1 MGLVSLYLT
10 YGESKPYTEDMRNGW
25 LHFLCILCC
34 AGRACGA
41 RKKATMA
48 KNILPRIDKKFY
60 KKCSPEETIH
70 RIREILYKCGIYIM
84 ELSDTQDGF
93 YHSHLHIANGE
104 LLQFGM
110 QTNGKGMTPAYSLA
124 SGYAEMMERLQNNM
138 LIGGKE
144 RATKSYLDTLPK
156 DSLYRKKLEEADTV
170 LDYVAYPD
178 EVKMKLMDY
187 FNSPECIL
195 LDNQKLF
202 SLKNGDKDFL
212 ENAELTCI
220 PFYDVFCQRSI
231 LIPLGIY
238 TSSNGMCAGNTPA
251 EALVQGFCEIFE
263 RYALRKIMLEE
274 CVPPQ
279 IPLSYFEGT
288 AIYEKIQNLHNRKII
303 VLDCS
308 FGMNLPV
315 VGTLI
320 IDTEHYRY
328 RLMMA
333 GASTATVALERCLT
347 EHFQASHPEDA
358 MHDMFIYKQF
368 PGRSPYETR
377 LINYLWSVNRGDGTV
392 DVIRLLTNEPNY
404 QFEGFHTLVG
414 TSHEEELGYILYNI
428 IKPNGFDCYIRDNS
442 ILGFPSYHIFIPKM
456 SDVFRVYNDDD
467 NHYGMVEEFY
477 FPKILDLKSQSKEF
491 LHKLADNYVENRKN
505 AHGFETTVFGNFLYN
520 RSTLEDKPD
529 STLFLATLYLHCK
542 DYQNAYLQLKKF
554 VEGLD
559 ITEDAEMR
567 PYFNCCLQYLKLKM
581 DGHAEES
588 IALKLNV
595 IFEVEMIKEVMAD
608 MSATDQLQYYDLPTC
623 PHCEHCPVAET
634 CYFVDAMRIAKSIQ
648 NNIVMHNQTD
658 MVKFL
663 NNIQ

>member
-1 MGLVSLYLT
+1 
-10 YGESKPYTEDMRNGW
+10 
-25 LHFLCILCC
+25 
-34 AGRACGA
+34 
-41 RKKATMA
+41 MA

-156 DSLYRKKLEEADTV
+156 DSLYRKKLEEADAV
-170 LDYVAYPD
+170 LGYVAYPD
-178 EVKMKLMDY
+178 EVKMKLLDY
-187 FNSPECIL
+187 FNSPDCIFL
-195 LDNQKLF
+195 ENQKQF
-202 SLKNGDKDFL
+202 TLKNGDKDFL
-212 ENAELTCI
+212 ENAELNCV
-220 PFYDVFCQRSI
+220 PFYNIFRHRSI
-231 LIPLGIY
+231 LIPQGVY

-279 IPLSYFEGT
+279 IPFSYFEGT
-288 AIYEKIQNLHNRKII
+288 AIYEKIQNLQNRKII

-308 FGMNLPV
+308 FGMKLPV

-377 LINYLWSVNRGDGTV
+377 LINYLWSVNRCDGEL
-392 DVIRLLTNEPNY
+392 DVMRLLTGESDYP
-404 QFEGFHTLVG
+404 FEGFHTLIG
-414 TSHEEELGYILYNI
+414 NSHEEELGYILREI
-428 IKPNGFDCYIRDNS
+428 IKPNGFECYIRDNS

-456 SDVFRVYNDDD
+456 SDVSRVYNDDD
-467 NHYGMVEEFY
+467 NHYAMVEEY
-477 FPKILDLKSQSKEF
+477 FTEKILNLKSQSKGF
-491 LHKLADNYVENRKN
+491 LHQLADNYVNSRAN
-505 AHGFETTVFGNFLYN
+505 ARGFETTVFGNFLYN
-520 RSTLEDKPD
+520 QSTLENKPD
-529 STLFLATLYLHCK
+529 STLFLATLYLQCN
-542 DYQNAYLQLKKF
+542 DYENAYLQLKKF
-554 VEGLD
+554 IEGLD
-559 ITEDAEMR
+559 AVEDSEMK
-567 PYFNCCLQYLKLKM
+567 PYFNCCLQYLKLKK
-581 DGHAEES
+581 DGSSEEV
-588 IALKLNV
+588 IAYKLNLA
-595 IFEVEMIKEVMAD
+595 FEEKMVKEVMVD
-608 MSATDQLQYYDLPTC
+608 MSADDQLQYYDLPTC

-634 CYFVDAMRIAKSIQ
+634 CYYVDAMRIAKSIQ
-648 NNIVMHNQTD
+648 NNIVMHKQAD

>member
-1 MGLVSLYLT
+1 
-10 YGESKPYTEDMRNGW
+10 
-25 LHFLCILCC
+25 
-34 AGRACGA
+34 
-41 RKKATMA
+41 MA

-138 LIGGKE
+138 RIGGKE

-156 DSLYRKKLEEADTV
+156 DSLYRKKLEEADAV

-187 FNSPECIL
+187 FNSPDCIFL
-195 LDNQKLF
+195 ENQKQF
-202 SLKNGDKDFL
+202 TLKNCDKDFL
-212 ENAELTCI
+212 ENAELTCV
-220 PFYDVFCQRSI
+220 PFYDVFRNRSI
-231 LIPLGIY
+231 LIPQGVY

-288 AIYEKIQNLHNRKII
+288 AIYEKIQNLQNRKII

-308 FGMNLPV
+308 FEMKLPV

-347 EHFQASHPEDA
+347 EHFQASHPEEN
-358 MHDMFIYKQF
+358 MHDIFSYKEF
-368 PGRSPYETR
+368 PNRTPYESR
-377 LINYLWSVNRGDGTV
+377 LINYLYSVNKSDGEM
-392 DVIRLLTNEPNY
+392 DVVRLLTNEPNY

-414 TSHEEELGYILYNI
+414 TSHEEELGYILYKI

-477 FPKILDLKSQSKEF
+477 SQKILDLKSQSKEF

-520 RSTLEDKPD
+520 RSTQEDKPD
-529 STLFLATLYLHCK
+529 STLFLATLYLQCK

-595 IFEVEMIKEVMAD
+595 IFEVEMVKEVMAD

-634 CYFVDAMRIAKSIQ
+634 CYFVDAMRIAKSLQRNTILQ
-648 NNIVMHNQTD
+648 NQNQLKNTLNLIINQ
-658 MVKFL
+658 KFKSYEF
-663 NNIQ
+663 

>member
-1 MGLVSLYLT
+1 MAPLSCCYVVRLAGL
-10 YGESKPYTEDMRNGW
+10 R
-25 LHFLCILCC
+25 
-34 AGRACGA
+34 CG
-41 RKKATMA
+41 KEGTMA

-144 RATKSYLDTLPK
+144 RATQSCLDTLPK
-156 DSLYRKKLEEADTV
+156 DSLYRKKLEEADAV

-178 EVKMKLMDY
+178 EVKMKLIDY
-187 FNSPECIL
+187 FNSSDCIFL
-195 LDNQKLF
+195 EKQKQFTLN
-202 SLKNGDKDFL
+202 NGDKDFL
-212 ENAELTCI
+212 ENAELTCV
-220 PFYDVFCQRSI
+220 PFYDVFRHKSI
-231 LIPLGIY
+231 LIPQGVY

-274 CVPPQ
+274 CVPPL

-288 AIYEKIQNLHNRKII
+288 AIYEKIQNLQNLKII

-347 EHFQASHPEDA
+347 EHFQASHPEEN
-358 MHDMFIYKQF
+358 MHDIFSYKEF
-368 PGRSPYETR
+368 PNRTPYESR
-377 LINYLWSVNRGDGTV
+377 LINYLYSVNKSDGEM
-392 DVIRLLTNEPNY
+392 DVMRLLSCESDY
-404 QFEGFHTLVG
+404 QFEGFHTLTG
-414 TSHEEELGYILYNI
+414 NSHEEELGYILREI
-428 IKPNGFDCYIRDNS
+428 IKPNGFDCYVRDNS

-456 SDVFRVYNDDD
+456 SDIFRIYNDDD
-467 NHYGMVEEFY
+467 NHYGMVEEY
-477 FPKILDLKSQSKEF
+477 FTEKILDLKSQSKDF
-491 LHKLADNYVENRKN
+491 LHKLADNYVNSRKN
-505 AHGFETTVFGNFLYN
+505 ARGFETTLFGNFLYN
-520 RSTLEDKPD
+520 QSTLENKPD
-529 STLFLATLYLHCK
+529 STLFLATLYLQCN
-542 DYQNAYLQLKKF
+542 DYENAYLQLKKF

-559 ITEDAEMR
+559 KIEDAEMR
-567 PYFNCCLQYLKLKM
+567 PYFNCCLRYLKLKR
-581 DGHAEES
+581 DGTSEEA

-595 IFEVEMIKEVMAD
+595 IFEEEMVKEVVAD
-608 MSATDQLQYYDLPTC
+608 MSADDQLQYYDLPTC
-623 PHCEHCPVAET
+623 PHCEQCPVSDT
-634 CYFVDAMRIAKSIQ
+634 CYLTDAMQIVKSVQKNTVLKNQNSMVDLLDNIQKKVDAEKPL
-648 NNIVMHNQTD
+648 
-658 MVKFL
+658 KE
-663 NNIQ
+663 

>member
-1 MGLVSLYLT
+1 M
-10 YGESKPYTEDMRNGW
+10 
-25 LHFLCILCC
+25 
-34 AGRACGA
+34 
-41 RKKATMA
+41 MA

-138 LIGGKE
+138 LIEGNE

-156 DSLYRKKLEEADTV
+156 DSLYLKKLEEADVV

-178 EVKMKLMDY
+178 EVKMKLLDY
-187 FNSPECIL
+187 FNSSDCIFL
-195 LDNQKLF
+195 ENQKQF
-202 SLKNGDKDFL
+202 TLKNGDKDFL
-212 ENAELTCI
+212 ENAELNCV
-220 PFYDVFCQRSI
+220 PFYDVFRHRSI
-231 LIPLGIY
+231 LIPQGVY
-238 TSSNGMCAGNTPA
+238 TSSNGMCAGNTTA

-288 AIYEKIQNLHNRKII
+288 AVYEKIQNLQNRKII

-308 FGMNLPV
+308 FGMKLPV

-347 EHFQASHPEDA
+347 EHFQASHPEEI
-358 MHDMFIYKQF
+358 MHDIFSYKEF
-368 PGRSPYETR
+368 PNRTPYESR
-377 LINYLWSVNRGDGTV
+377 LINYLYSVNRSDGEM
-392 DVIRLLTNEPNY
+392 DVMRLLTREPDY
-404 QFEGFHTLVG
+404 EFEGFHTLIG
-414 TSHEEELGYILYNI
+414 NSHDEELGYILREI
-428 IKPNGFDCYIRDNS
+428 IKPNGFDCYVRDNS
-442 ILGFPSYHIFIPKM
+442 TLGFPSYHIFIPQM

-467 NHYGMVEEFY
+467 IHYGLVEGY
-477 FPKILDLKSQSKEF
+477 FTEKILDLKSQSKEF
-491 LHKLADNYVENRKN
+491 LHQLADNYVHSRKN
-505 AHGFETTVFGNFLYN
+505 ARGFESSVFGNFLYN
-520 RSTLEDKPD
+520 QSTLENAPN
-529 STLFLATLYLHCK
+529 STLFLATLYLQCK
-542 DYQNAYLQLKKF
+542 DYAAAYQQLQKF
-554 VEGLD
+554 ADSLD
-559 ITEDAEMR
+559 ATEDAEMR
-567 PYFNCCLQYLKLKM
+567 PYFYCVLQYLKMKIENTPTDQIVAKLKVSF
-581 DGHAEES
+581 DES
-588 IALKLNV
+588 LVDEVLN
-595 IFEVEMIKEVMAD
+595 D
-608 MSATDQLQYYDLPTC
+608 MSSENQLQYYDLPTC
-623 PHCEHCPVAET
+623 PKCERCPVANT
-634 CYFVDAMRIAKSIQ
+634 CYFVDAMQIAKSIQ
-648 NNIVMHNQTD
+648 RNTILQNQNQLITT
-658 MVKFL
+658 L
-663 NNIQ
+663 NTIIN

>member
-1 MGLVSLYLT
+1 
-10 YGESKPYTEDMRNGW
+10 
-25 LHFLCILCC
+25 
-34 AGRACGA
+34 
-41 RKKATMA
+41 MA
-48 KNILPRIDKKFY
+48 HTILPRIDKNFY

-138 LIGGKE
+138 LIGGNE
-144 RATKSYLDTLPK
+144 HATKSYLDTLPK
-156 DSLYRKKLEEADTV
+156 DSLYLKKLEEADVV

-178 EVKMKLMDY
+178 EVKMKLLDY
-187 FNSPECIL
+187 FNSSDCIFL
-195 LDNQKLF
+195 ENQKQF
-202 SLKNGDKDFL
+202 TLKNGDKDFL
-212 ENAELTCI
+212 ENAELNCV
-220 PFYDVFCQRSI
+220 PFYDVFRHRSI
-231 LIPLGIY
+231 LIPQGVY
-238 TSSNGMCAGNTPA
+238 TSSNGMCAGNTTA

-288 AIYEKIQNLHNRKII
+288 AVYEKIQNLQNRKII

-308 FGMNLPV
+308 FGMKLPV

-347 EHFQASHPEDA
+347 EHFQASHPEEI
-358 MHDMFIYKQF
+358 MHDIFSYKEF
-368 PGRSPYETR
+368 PNRTPYESR
-377 LINYLWSVNRGDGTV
+377 LINYLYSVNRSDGEM
-392 DVIRLLTNEPNY
+392 DVMRLLTREPDY
-404 QFEGFHTLVG
+404 EFEGFHTLIG
-414 TSHEEELGYILYNI
+414 NSHDEELGYILREI
-428 IKPNGFDCYIRDNS
+428 IKPNGFDCYVRDNS
-442 ILGFPSYHIFIPKM
+442 TLGFPSYHIFIPQM

-467 NHYGMVEEFY
+467 IHYGLVEGY
-477 FPKILDLKSQSKEF
+477 FTEKILDLKSQSKEF
-491 LHKLADNYVENRKN
+491 LHQLADNYVHSRKN
-505 AHGFETTVFGNFLYN
+505 ARGFESSVFGNFLYN
-520 RSTLEDKPD
+520 QSTLENKPD
-529 STLFLATLYLHCK
+529 NTLFLATLYLQCK
-542 DYQNAYLQLKKF
+542 DYENAYLQLKKF

-559 ITEDAEMR
+559 VGEDFEMR
-567 PYFNCCLQYLKLKM
+567 PYFNCCLQYLKLKR
-581 DGHAEES
+581 DGTSEET
-588 IALKLNV
+588 IALKLNGV
-595 IFEVEMIKEVMAD
+595 FEEVMVKEVMAD
-608 MSATDQLQYYDLPTC
+608 MSADDQLQYYDLPTC

-634 CYFVDAMRIAKSIQ
+634 CYYVDAMRIAKNIQ
-648 NNIVMHNQTD
+648 RNTILQDHNQLINT
-658 MVKFL
+658 L
-663 NNIQ
+663 NLIINQIFMNYEF